1 MLDFLS
7 GVCTGGF
14 LIASLFFFRFWK
26 RTRDRL
32 FVLFG
37 LAFLLFAVNQVA
49 ILLSHTQR
57 EDLSWIYLFR
67 LLGFLLLLAGI
78 LGKNFSRLPKG

>member
-7 GVCTGGF
+7 GICTGGF
-14 LIASLFFFRFWK
+14 LVAALFFFRFWK
-26 RTRDRL
+26 RTHDRL
-32 FVLFG
+32 FALFG
-37 LAFLLFAVNQVA
+37 LAFVLFAINQIA

-67 LLGFLLLLAGI
+67 LAGFLLLLGGI
-78 LGKNFSRLPKG
+78 LGKNFSRLPKR